1 LKKILFIVNQAEFFI
16 SHRLPLAI
24 EAKKQGFE
32 VAIATGESPKLL
44 ALKKYGFEIYPL
56 KITRSGFNI
65 IAEMLEIAK
74 VIKSTQPNIVHLV
87 SIKPV
92 LLGGLVCRLLSVPAV
107 IYAISGLGFIF
118 ITQGFVAIIKRFIVK
133 LFYKIS
139 LAHKNSKVIFQND
152 EDSQLFLNNK
162 LVKSSQIIKI
172 KGSGVDI
179 KKFTPFEPNNEK
191 VRIILPARMLKD
203 KGVFEFIEA
212 AKIIGNQKALF
223 FLVGGL
229 DEGGNP
235 TRLKKQDLENL
246 ENITWLGHQ
255 DNILEV
261 MQKADIVCLP
271 SYREGLPKSLCEA
284 CACGKA
290 IVTTDTVGCR
300 EVVTDG
306 VNGFLVPIKTVKP
319 LVIALNRLIENKNLR
334 DDFGKEG
341 RKKAEKEFSLES
353 IKAQTMALYLSF

>member
-1 LKKILFIVNQAEFFI
+1 MKKLLFIVNQAEFFI

-24 EAKKQGFE
+24 EAKKNGFE

-44 ALKKYGFEIYPL
+44 ALSKYGFEIYPL
-56 KITRSGFNI
+56 KMTRSGVNI
-65 IAEMLEIAK
+65 IAEMLEITK
-74 VIKSTQPNIVHLV
+74 VIKSFKPNIIHLV

-92 LLGGLVCRLLSVPAV
+92 LLGGLVCRLLKVPSV

-118 ITQGFVAIIKRFIVK
+118 ITQGVVANIKRFLIKV
-133 LFYKIS
+133 FYKIS
-139 LAHKNSKVIFQND
+139 LGHKNSKVIFQND

-162 LVKSSQIIKI
+162 LVKLSQVVKI

-179 KKFTPFEPNNEK
+179 NKFIPFEPNNKK

-212 AKIIGNQKALF
+212 AKIIGNEKADF

-235 TRLKKQDLENL
+235 TRIKKESLENL
-246 ENITWLGHQ
+246 QNITWLGHQ
-255 DNILEV
+255 DNMLEI
-261 MQKADIVCLP
+261 MQNADIVCLP

-284 CACGKA
+284 CACGKP
-290 IVTTDTVGCR
+290 IVTTDTVGCKD
-300 EVVTDG
+300 VVTDG
-306 VNGFLVPIKTVKP
+306 NNGFLVPIKTIEP
-319 LVIALNRLIENKNLR
+319 LVTALNNLINNKQLR
-334 DDFGKEG
+334 DNFSKAS
-341 RKKAEKEFSLES
+341 RLKAENEFSLES
-353 IKAQTMALYLSF
+353 VKSQTMSLYE